1 MTRFNAVVLDTF
13 AGLPVHVLLVHL
25 VVVGAPLMAVVTV
38 VVAARPAWRRR
49 FAWPVAAADAALAVV
64 VFLTAAAGR
73 ELQQRLGGQVALE
86 HAEHGERLRWLVVG
100 LVVAAVLVAL
110 AGERRTAAV
119 ATALVAVVA
128 AVAVTV
134 GVVLTGHSGTESV
147 WRGVV
152 ESTDPG

>member
-1 MTRFNAVVLDTF
+1 MLDTF

-25 VVVGAPLMAVVTV
+25 VVVGAPLMALLTV
-38 VVAARPAWRRR
+38 LVAARPAWRRR
-49 FAWPVAAADAALAVV
+49 FAWPVVVADAALSVV
-64 VFLTAAAGR
+64 VFVTAAAGR

-86 HAEHGERLRWLVVG
+86 HAEHGDRLRWLAVG

-110 AGERRTAAV
+110 AGERRAVGLAATV
-119 ATALVAVVA
+119 VAVVA